1 MKRKMQLVLPS
12 VFLFFGALT
21 ACGSASGGDASIS
34 AAKSNSLAASDWSE
48 LEGCYETVTY
58 NGQPLSSTDY
68 NFDWAK
74 IRDEFYMARMPGTQK
89 TRVFEMTLLKYK
101 EGDTYNYGTVY
112 IFPDYGTSTI
122 SADRKVHTYSFQG
135 KMECAQMCDQPYPF
149 TVDVKVAITQMAPD
163 MYEIRSYR
171 HIPELPDHRFDA
183 DETYVVKRLTG
194 ICSRER
200 VPRKSQATGANKIQK
215 SSRTTPCV

>member
-12 VFLFFGALT
+12 VALFLGALT
-21 ACGSASGGDASIS
+21 ACGSASGGDISPS
-34 AAKSNSLAASDWSE
+34 AAKSTALAASDWSE

-58 NGQPLSSTDY
+58 NGQPPSSPDY

-74 IRDEFYMARMPGTQK
+74 LRDEFYVARMPGTQK

-101 EGDTYNYGTVY
+101 EGDTYNYGEVY

-122 SADRKVHTYSFQG
+122 SADRKVRTYSFQG

-149 TVDVKVAITQMAPD
+149 TVDARVTITQVTPD
-163 MYEIRSYR
+163 TYEIRSYR
-171 HIPELPDHRFDA
+171 HIPELPDHSFDA
-183 DETYVVKRLTG
+183 DETYVVKRLATA
-194 ICSRER
+194 CNVSRAG
-200 VPRKSQATGANKIQK
+200 K
-215 SSRTTPCV
+215 